1 MMDSGRK
8 SRGSRMTTATA
19 THFDAEA
26 FTQHILSNAATLAAV
41 LDHTLLKPD
50 ATRAQVIQLCHE
62 AAEHRFACAMVN
74 PAWVAV
80 AAETLA
86 GTGVPVGVVIGFPL
100 GATLSASKRD
110 ETTRVV
116 KLGAHDVD
124 MVLNVGMLKSGDYDA
139 VKNDIRGVVE
149 LAHGGGAIVKVILE
163 TCLLSFEEKMR
174 ASEIALAAGADFI
187 KTSTGF
193 STGGATV
200 DDIALMR
207 GVAGSRAGV
216 KASGGIRSLADA
228 TAMLK
233 AGASRIGA
241 SASVRIVQELGG
253 QATTQPASAGY

>member
-1 MMDSGRK
+1 MSNL
-8 SRGSRMTTATA
+8 SEVSVY
-19 THFDAEA
+19 DAAA
-26 FTQHILSNAATLAAV
+26 FAAHALSAPENLAAV
-41 LDHTLLKPD
+41 LDHTLLKPE
-50 ATRAQVIQLCHE
+50 ATRGQVVQLCHE
-62 AAEHRFACAMVN
+62 AAEYRFACAMVN
-74 PAWVAV
+74 PTWVGV

-100 GATLSASKRD
+100 GATLSSSKR
-110 ETTRVV
+110 EEAAAVL

-124 MVLNVGMLKSGDYDA
+124 MVLNVGLLKSGTKEDFEA
-139 VKNDIRGVVE
+139 MKQDIRGVVE
-149 LAHGGGAIVKVILE
+149 LAHDAGAIVKVILE
-163 TCLLSFEEKMR
+163 TCLLTFEEKLR

-207 GVAGSRAGV
+207 GVAGIRAGV

-228 TAMLK
+228 VAMLK

-241 SASVRIVQELGG
+241 SASVRIVNELGG
-253 QATTQPASAGY
+253 AVAGAVSDGY

>member
-1 MMDSGRK
+1 MITER
-8 SRGSRMTTATA
+8 A
-19 THFDAEA
+19 THFDTAA
-26 FTQHILSNAATLAAV
+26 FATQALSSPAALAAV

-74 PAWVAV
+74 PAWVGV

-86 GTGVPVGVVIGFPL
+86 GTGIPVGVVVGFPL

-124 MVLNVGMLKSGDYDA
+124 MVLNVGLLKSGDYEA
-139 VKNDIRGVVE
+139 VKHDIRGVVE
-149 LAHGGGAIVKVILE
+149 LAHGAGAIVKVILE

-193 STGGATV
+193 STGGATA

-216 KASGGIRSLADA
+216 KASGGIRSLVDA
-228 TAMLK
+228 TAMLH

-241 SASVRIVQELGG
+241 SASVRILSELAG
-253 QATTQPASAGY
+253 QPHSQPAATGY